1 MKDEQFSDMNRVK
14 TLIMDWESRGEEE
27 GRGELTYQ
35 LKGGE
40 GGGGERRKSQ
50 IFLDLCGKFDDVAR
64 KKESEHEDIETS
76 FVQQSEEP
84 DIQMGMSILGR
95 ENSNYN
101 YQESNKPTYP
111 TFTHLKFET
120 DNYQNYQNNYPR
132 EVRRN
137 IVWKQRKLS
146 FGNTGLSLA
155 ETRTNIKRKGGEDI
169 SSAPKR
175 VRK

>member
-1 MKDEQFSDMNRVK
+1 MKDEQFTDMNRVQ

-40 GGGGERRKSQ
+40 GGGGGRRKSQ
-50 IFLDLCGKFDDVAR
+50 IFLDLCGKFDELAR

-84 DIQMGMSILGR
+84 NIQMGMSILGK

-101 YQESNKPTYP
+101 YQESNTPTYP
-111 TFTHLKFET
+111 TFTNLKFET
-120 DNYQNYQNNYPR
+120 DNCPR
-132 EVRRN
+132 GVRR
-137 IVWKQRKLS
+137 IKSWKQRILS

-155 ETRTNIKRKGGEDI
+155 EPRTNKKRGGSEDI